1 MHGLAACQG
10 GAGCPQRIVRSGNE
24 DFVAVVE
31 KGVHGKLDKLAC
43 AIASVDVLHAHIGD
57 ALDLGIL
64 HDSLSGVENAAGF
77 RVALRIHNGIAH
89 VEDDFLGSG
98 ETEGGGVAYVQ
109 FQNLHALLF
118 HAGRFVNDRAA
129 HIIEHMIE
137 LAGFAKRPHCP
148 SAPGQAPSPVLV
160 EVEKKTKKRVV
171 RTYGSM
177 RACLLVHM
185 FCCIGPK
192 KLSCQGHTCL
202 LDVRG
207 LGKRACGRS
216 APVRSEEVF
225 LFLLWFL
232 HFLGKFFAERVVS
245 RSQIPVL

>member
-1 MHGLAACQG
+1 MSSLA
-10 GAGCPQRIVRSGNE
+10 P
-24 DFVAVVE
+24 F
-31 KGVHGKLDKLAC
+31 
-43 AIASVDVLHAHIGD
+43 
-57 ALDLGIL
+57 
-64 HDSLSGVENAAGF
+64 
-77 RVALRIHNGIAH
+77 AH

-192 KLSCQGHTCL
+192 KPSCQGHTCL
-202 LDVRG
+202 LDARG

-216 APVRSEEVF
+216 APVRSEGIF
-225 LFLLWFL
+225 P
-232 HFLGKFFAERVVS
+232 FFAMVFALFGQVFCGKSCVALPNPCAMKKQKGACVS
-245 RSQIPVL
+245 AVGNFSLPVWPAARPEPRNRCSWKVPEH